1 MKLGIRLKI
10 LIPVILMNIIIGTVL
25 SAMVMGQ
32 FQKQCIATGAQG
44 ALSIVTLAKARIAGN
59 TMKNI
64 AIDGADSSSY
74 MIVYDQI
81 VGIVDSVGVNRV
93 YTVGYDAN
101 GELCYLIDIPGD
113 GEQAIATGTSVDE
126 FVSLSARVAM
136 SNDIPFAYKSIRK
149 VGEKQ
154 IIVGVAPVST
164 KSGEVVGS
172 VFIEYDATSLQ
183 NAVNNTRSSVILLA
197 VIIVVA
203 CSVLMLFILQRIL
216 TGVQKVNQKIKDIV
230 ETDGD
235 LTQKVEVKSGDEIEE
250 IANNINALLDYIR
263 TVIQNISD
271 NTDTLHTYSEL
282 SKDNAADANNKMK
295 NISDNMLQ
303 MSASMEETMASVNE
317 VDDAMGRMKR
327 YVEDMEK
334 SVEQGARLASRVED
348 KAARLVNQTAE
359 KTKTVREKAAE
370 IESSLKETLEK
381 SRNVEHIRELTEKI
395 LEIASQTEL
404 LSLNANIE
412 AARAGEAGRGFAVVA
427 SEISKLSKDSA
438 DSAQAIQ
445 SISDV
450 VLSTVSVLA
459 QQAELMLN
467 FMNEETIAGYGQ
479 LIDTGNQ
486 YSEDAKNFYQMM
498 NECLTQAQ
506 RLAAE
511 LTIIHEST
519 NGIMSAVSDSNENI
533 AQVTEH
539 VGQLSEELSENEN
552 QAKMNLSATDN
563 LETEVRKFII

>member
-183 NAVNNTRSSVILLA
+183 NAVNNTRNSVILLA